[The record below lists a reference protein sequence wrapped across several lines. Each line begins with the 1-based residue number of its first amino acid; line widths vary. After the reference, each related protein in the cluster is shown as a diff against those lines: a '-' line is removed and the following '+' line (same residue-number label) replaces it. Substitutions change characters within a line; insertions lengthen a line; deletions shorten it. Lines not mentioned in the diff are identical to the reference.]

1 MFVVFIFCEVDH
13 LACIIYLG
21 ILSCSPDPCLN
32 GGFCLGHG
40 NGQPRCICSRYFN
53 GRFCETWVLFTPSLP
68 SLSLGIQSDVLTI
81 FTAHSNSEIII
92 NVITDDSIQVWP
104 QRSLV
109 IPPNQESIMF
119 KLTGYSKGI
128 HQLAYEVISKHR
140 FSEIKHDFVIVYDT
154 PTSTYFENSTSS
166 EGVLV
171 PGCCA
176 ESSRLHLDYCTSSY
190 QEIMF
195 SSSCS
200 WTSSEDK
207 SWLQSKGIV
216 FVHSGGISLPL
227 SIVGVDASLL
237 SKSVNIAPL
246 TNNRD
251 ICGNCPTSSN
261 LSDTCVNWDLST
273 EDAVMMAQFQSLLR
287 TFLHIVD
294 PIIPSQVSISQ
305 TANSDISGDLFN
317 YLASL
322 KRMSDISTIA
332 GCEQIQSDSNSLGYV
347 LKVNADI
354 DVNVNNESISYRPS
368 NISKMEPFCFA
379 LDLCRTPQSPLYI
392 SVPSEA
398 GNLLTSL
405 SAIQPYINAG
415 WIFDIHSTFLSS
427 YGIYRHGDE
436 WFWDGSNRAVVT
448 LPQYDT
454 GLSVSASIVQFNGL
468 SAVRIKF
475 SGIVLTSLQSVVR

>member
-1 MFVVFIFCEVDH
+1 M
-13 LACIIYLG
+13 L
-21 ILSCSPDPCLN
+21 
-32 GGFCLGHG
+32 
-40 NGQPRCICSRYFN
+40 
-53 GRFCETWVLFTPSLP
+53 TPSLP
-68 SLSLGIQSDVLTI
+68 SLSLGVQSDVLTI
-81 FTAHSNSEIII
+81 FTARSDSEIII
-92 NVITDDSIQVWP
+92 SVITDDSIQVWP

-128 HQLAYEVISKHR
+128 HQVAYEVLSKNR
-140 FSEIKHDFVIVYDT
+140 FREIKPDFVIVYDT
-154 PTSTYFENSTSS
+154 PTSTYFENSNSS

-176 ESSRLHLDYCTSSY
+176 ESSRLHLDYCTSSF

-207 SWLQSKGIV
+207 SWLQSKGIT

-227 SIVGVDASLL
+227 SIIGVDASLSSRSL
-237 SKSVNIAPL
+237 NIASL
-246 TNNRD
+246 VDNRD

-261 LSDTCVNWDLST
+261 LSDTCINWDLST
-273 EDAVMMAQFQSLLR
+273 DDAVMMAQFQSLLR
-287 TFLHIVD
+287 TFLRNID

-322 KRMSDISTIA
+322 KRMSDISTIE

-354 DVNVNNESISYRPS
+354 DVNINNDSLSYRTS
-368 NISKMEPFCFA
+368 NTSKIEPLCFA

-405 SAIQPYINAG
+405 SSIQQYINAG
-415 WIFDIHSTFLSS
+415 WSFDFHSIFLSS
-427 YGIYRHGDE
+427 YGINSHADE
-436 WFWDGSNRAVVT
+436 WFWDGSNRVVVT
-448 LPQYDT
+448 LPQFDT
-454 GLSVSASIVQFNGL
+454 GLSVSGSTVQFNGL

-475 SGIVLTSLQSVVR
+475 SGIVLMSLQSEVS